1 MDPYFRLRE
10 DYTDKD
16 GCQQI
21 QLYYYNN
28 GKNLRLDTG
37 IKIKSIYWS
46 EEDQKVVARS
56 AEAGLKPTD
65 LNKKL
70 LKKKNKVN
78 AIIEEYQNRYNVS
91 PPIAHV

>member
-1 MDPYFRLRE
+1 MEPYFRLRE
-10 DYTDKD
+10 DYTDKE

-21 QLYYYNN
+21 QLYYSNK

-37 IKIKSIYWS
+37 VRIKSIYWS
-46 EEDQKVVARS
+46 QEEQKIVSRA

-78 AIIEEYQNRYNVS
+78 QIIGD
-91 PPIAHV
+91 